1 MYEKQLNEYLSKR
14 GFGALSLKAVLFDM
28 DGVLFDSMPRHAKA
42 WLEVCRNHGLNISP
56 EEPYLHEG
64 RTGDDT
70 IDIFARRFWGRP
82 ATDVE
87 KHEIYEEKCRIFNAY
102 PAEAPQMPGA
112 RELLTKVRDEGLKI
126 VVVTGSGQESLLSRL
141 ENGYHGFFSRELVV
155 SSHDTLRGKPSPDP
169 YLKGLEKAGIAAN
182 EAVVVENAPLGVK
195 AAVAAGIF
203 TIAVNTGP
211 LSPQTLSEA
220 GANLVFPSMQALA
233 DAWPLWK

>member
-42 WLEVCRNHGLNISP
+42 WLEVCRNHGLNISL